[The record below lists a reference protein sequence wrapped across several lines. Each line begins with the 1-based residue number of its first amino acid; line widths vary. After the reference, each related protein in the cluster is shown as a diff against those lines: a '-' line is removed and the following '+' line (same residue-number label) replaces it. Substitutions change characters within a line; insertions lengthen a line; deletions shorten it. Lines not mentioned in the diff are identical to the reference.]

1 MHPYLEYII
10 VQQRAEQLR
19 REAEYQR
26 LIREIRPRT
35 RGPFALRVLR
45 WLGFDSTRSL
55 AEKDAPS
62 MSTITEL
69 SHENCGR
76 TCRTED
82 EYSGSVRAAREGYGL
97 SAR

>member
-10 VQQRAEQLR
+10 VQQRAEQLS
-19 REAEYQR
+19 REAEHQR
-26 LIREIRPRT
+26 LIREIRPKT

-62 MSTITEL
+62 MSTPL
-69 SHENCGR
+69 SCPTRIAGAPVAPKTSTQGR
-76 TCRTED
+76 SRQR
-82 EYSGSVRAAREGYGL
+82 VRL
-97 SAR
+97 